1 MGVAATVAIEAG
13 SLGGWY
19 LGVVGLSELDSA
31 IVGGASRDLTPDVRI
46 TEDVQL
52 EYGIQGTGPTDRIAS
67 TGTLTFTLNNMANNS
82 AGAQGAFSPGHTNAI
97 AGWDIGVPVWLK
109 ITYDGTTYYKFNGTV
124 IGIEPLAGQYR
135 TQAVRVTAVDF
146 MDDLARARVR
156 NVTIQENKRADEL
169 IDTLVTNSVSR
180 EPDSTSLAEGQST
193 FKVAFDNLLDAQT
206 TVLRAIAD
214 CTLSELGY
222 CYVKGGTAYKG
233 GILTFE
239 DRHARPKTVTPA
251 ATFDNTMVE
260 LVATRNREDLIN
272 RIYVVVHPRTTDG
285 SVSVLFE
292 LTSTNASPEI
302 PAGQTI
308 TINCP
313 FKESS
318 INAYRVAAESLVTPV
333 SGSDYIANSASDAS
347 GTNLTSDIVLTV
359 STEAAN
365 SCELTITNNAA
376 VTAYLTTL
384 QIRGTAVRDVSE
396 TVMSATN
403 AVSSSKYGEIDK
415 RVDMIYESRA
425 GEYGNEIAN
434 WLLNIYK
441 DARYVIQEFSIS
453 SNDSAYNM
461 EKSLAL
467 EPGSLIAFNEAMTG
481 IATTGTGGAT
491 IGYFIN
497 GVRMT
502 ISKGSMITTSW
513 VLQPASA
520 QAAWVLDTSQL
531 DVNTNLGFA

>member
-13 SLGGWY
+13 ALGGWY

-318 INAYRVAAESLVTPV
+318 INAYRVAAESLVPPV

-365 SCELTITNNAA
+365 SCELTITNNAL

-467 EPGSLIAFNEAMTG
+467 EPGSLISFSEAMTG

-502 ISKGSMITTSW
+502 IYKGSAISTSW

-520 QAAWVLDTSQL
+520 QAAWVLNTSQL